1 MKKYIK
7 PNTEIH
13 SIELTQMIA
22 ESGNTF
28 TAAPTQLNLSGAGF
42 ATSDGEGDPR
52 ALGKESNISSTSV
65 WDEEE

>member
-1 MKKYIK
+1 MKRYIK
-7 PNTEIH
+7 PNTELH

-28 TAAPTQLNLSGAGF
+28 TAAPTQLKLDNAGE
-42 ATSDGEGDPR
+42 ATSGVN
-52 ALGKESNISSTSV
+52 ALGKESTFSSGSI

>member
-7 PNTEIH
+7 PNTEMH

-28 TAAPTQLNLSGAGF
+28 TAAPTQINVGGAGS
-42 ATSDGEGDPR
+42 ATSDAGGGG
-52 ALGKESNISSTSV
+52 ALGKETTFSIWGDS
-65 WDEEE
+65 DEEE

>member
-1 MKKYIK
+1 MKRYIK
-7 PNTEIH
+7 PNTELH

-28 TAAPTQLNLSGAGF
+28 TAAPTQLKLDNAGD
-42 ATSDGEGDPR
+42 ATSGVN
-52 ALGKESNISSTSV
+52 ALGKESNISSPSL

>member
-1 MKKYIK
+1 M
-7 PNTEIH
+7 H

-28 TAAPTQLNLSGAGF
+28 TAAPNQLNLSGAGA
-42 ATSDGEGDPR
+42 ATSDAAGGS
-52 ALGKESNISSTSV
+52 ALGKETEISSNSL

>member
-1 MKKYIK
+1 MKRYIK
-7 PNTEIH
+7 PNTELH

-28 TAAPTQLNLSGAGF
+28 TAAPTQLKLDNAGE
-42 ATSDGEGDPR
+42 ATSGVN
-52 ALGKESNISSTSV
+52 ALGKETTFSSNSV

>member
-1 MKKYIK
+1 MKRYIK
-7 PNTEIH
+7 PNTELH

-28 TAAPTQLNLSGAGF
+28 TAAPTQLKLDNAGE
-42 ATSDGEGDPR
+42 ATSGVN
-52 ALGKESNISSTSV
+52 ALGKESTFSSSSL

>member
-1 MKKYIK
+1 MKRYIK
-7 PNTEIH
+7 PNTELH

-28 TAAPTQLNLSGAGF
+28 TAAPTQLKLDNAGE
-42 ATSDGEGDPR
+42 ATSGVN
-52 ALGKESNISSTSV
+52 ALGKESTFSSNSV

>member
-1 MKKYIK
+1 MKRYIK
-7 PNTEIH
+7 PNTELH

-28 TAAPTQLNLSGAGF
+28 TAAPNQLNLSGAGD
-42 ATSDGEGDPR
+42 ATSGVN
-52 ALGKESNISSTSV
+52 ALGKESNISSPSL

>member
-1 MKKYIK
+1 MKRYIK
-7 PNTEIH
+7 PNTELH

-28 TAAPTQLNLSGAGF
+28 TAAPTSLKLDNAGE
-42 ATSDGEGDPR
+42 ATSGVN
-52 ALGKESNISSTSV
+52 ALGKESNISTPSL

>member
-1 MKKYIK
+1 MKRYVK
-7 PNTEIH
+7 PNTELH

-28 TAAPTQLNLSGAGF
+28 TAAPTQLNLSGAGA
-42 ATSDGEGDPR
+42 ATSDDAGGG
-52 ALGKESNISSTSV
+52 ALGKESTFSSNSV